1 MKKWHILCIVVAML
15 LLASGCSVDS
25 VETEPSVNIEIAHPT
40 EVQPE
45 TTVPTLDS
53 IEYWKIVREEI
64 ISMLNKYNLYVS
76 HIDSGYPCVQF
87 FVEPGVMTAEG
98 EIVAAGLS
106 HEQYEELYQC
116 VKEELHT
123 ILDQYKLN
131 KPKTAFHACD
141 SIVGIFFYNWFVDE
155 QKVYDRVDS
164 LQVASYQLDLLEY
177 YHDYEE
183 DTYLRMQGFSVDPWS
198 KYAVYTP

>member
-1 MKKWHILCIVVAML
+1 MVITILL
-15 LLASGCSVDS
+15 FASGCSVDD
-25 VETEPSVNIEIAHPT
+25 VEIEPSTNIEIVHPT
-40 EVQPE
+40 EEQTEV
-45 TTVPTLDS
+45 TVPALDS
-53 IEYWKIVREEI
+53 IEYWEIVREEI
-64 ISMLNKYNLYVS
+64 ISMLNRHDLYVS
-76 HIDSGYPCVQF
+76 HIDSGYPCVHF
-87 FVEPGVMTAEG
+87 FVEPGVKTAEG
-98 EIVAAGLS
+98 KIVAAGLPM
-106 HEQYEELYQC
+106 EQYEELYQC

-141 SIVGIFFYNWFVDE
+141 SIVGVFFYNWFVDE

-183 DTYLRMQGFSVDPWS
+183 DTYMRMQGFSVDPWS

>member
-1 MKKWHILCIVVAML
+1 MKKWCILSIVVAIL
-15 LLASGCSVDS
+15 LVASGCSVDD
-25 VETEPSVNIEIAHPT
+25 VEIEPSTNIEIVHPT
-40 EVQPE
+40 EEQTE

-53 IEYWKIVREEI
+53 IEYWEIVREEI
-64 ISMLNKYNLYVS
+64 ISMLNRHDLYVS
-76 HIDSGYPCVQF
+76 HIDSGYPCVHF
-87 FVEPGVMTAEG
+87 FVEPGVKTAEG
-98 EIVAAGLS
+98 KIVAAGLPM
-106 HEQYEELYQC
+106 EQYEGLYQC
-116 VKEELHT
+116 IKEELHA
-123 ILDQYKLN
+123 ILDRYKLA
-131 KPKTAFHACD
+131 KPKTVFHACD

>member
-1 MKKWHILCIVVAML
+1 MKKWCILSIVVAIL
-15 LLASGCSVDS
+15 LVASGCSVDD
-25 VETEPSVNIEIAHPT
+25 VEIEPSTNIEIVHPT
-40 EVQPE
+40 AEQTE
-45 TTVPTLDS
+45 ATVPTLDS
-53 IEYWKIVREEI
+53 IEYWEIVREEI
-64 ISMLNKYNLYVS
+64 ISMLNRHDLYVS
-76 HIDSGYPCVQF
+76 HIDSGYPCVHF
-87 FVEPGVMTAEG
+87 FVEPGVKTAEG
-98 EIVAAGLS
+98 KIVATGLPM
-106 HEQYEELYQC
+106 EQYEELYQC

-141 SIVGIFFYNWFVDE
+141 SIVGVFFYNWFVDE

-183 DTYLRMQGFSVDPWS
+183 DTYMRMQGFSVDPWS